1 MTDVHGIGA
10 WVAISLTGAT
20 GIWGLGL
27 AVLKRQPGRA
37 FIWSALVAVGAM
49 LAQGALG
56 LILYAD
62 GGEPGSGHL
71 FYGMVIAASV
81 AFGYIYRSQIGRRVA
96 LAWGLFLLFLMGS
109 GFRAIA
115 NIGTDLGG

>member
-10 WVAISLTGAT
+10 WLAISLTGLT

-37 FIWSALVAVGAM
+37 FTSSALVAVGAM

-81 AFGYIYRSQIGRRVA
+81 AFGYIYRSQLGRRVA